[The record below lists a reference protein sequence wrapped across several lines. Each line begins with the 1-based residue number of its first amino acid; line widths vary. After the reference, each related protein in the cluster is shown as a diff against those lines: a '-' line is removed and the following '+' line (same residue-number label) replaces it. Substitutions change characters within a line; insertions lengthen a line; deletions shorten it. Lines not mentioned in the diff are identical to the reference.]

1 MVLKNLRHLILLI
14 DFKGHPPL
22 GDEHTNN
29 LRYSALNTLAFG
41 YPKDLLEDFVF
52 VSDHLDF
59 NVEHEKVSEV
69 KKMTTAENRHTWIN
83 IDPDEPI
90 TVPEIVDMLKEK
102 NIYINNVIIGG
113 TNTAGCVLR
122 SKPYSAIHWAEQGYN
137 VKIFLQM
144 CAEYQ
149 MPGSNQAERN
159 MHAYAEMWRE
169 IKSQGLIHK
178 IDPVTNMTDLF
189 KEK

>member
-1 MVLKNLRHLILLI
+1 MKNLRHLILLI

-102 NIYINNVIIGG
+102 SIYNLG
-113 TNTAGCVLR
+113 
-122 SKPYSAIHWAEQGYN
+122 
-137 VKIFLQM
+137 
-144 CAEYQ
+144 
-149 MPGSNQAERN
+149 
-159 MHAYAEMWRE
+159 
-169 IKSQGLIHK
+169 
-178 IDPVTNMTDLF
+178 
-189 KEK
+189 

>member
-1 MVLKNLRHLILLI
+1 MVLTNLRHLILLI
-14 DFKGHPPL
+14 DFTGHPPL

-41 YPKDLLEDFVF
+41 LPGNYVII
-52 VSDHLDF
+52 SDHFD
-59 NVEHEKVSEV
+59 HRASDEKISEV
-69 KKMTTAENRHTWIN
+69 KKMVTIEKRHTWIN

-102 NIYINNVIIGG
+102 SIYFNNVIIGG

-122 SKPYSAIHWAEQGYN
+122 SKPYSAIHWAKCGYD

-149 MPGSNQAERN
+149 MPGHNQAERN
-159 MHAYAEMWRE
+159 MYAFTEIWNE
-169 IKSQGLIHK
+169 IKTQGLTQK
-178 IDPVTNMTDLF
+178 IDLVAHIKELF

>member
-1 MVLKNLRHLILLI
+1 VVLKNLRHLILLI
-14 DFKGHPPL
+14 DFTGHPPL

-41 YPKDLLEDFVF
+41 LPEDLTEDYVII
-52 VSDHLDF
+52 SDHFDHRAS
-59 NVEHEKVSEV
+59 HEKISEV
-69 KKMTTAENRHTWIN
+69 KKMVTIEKRHTWIN
-83 IDPDEPI
+83 INPDEPI
-90 TVPEIVDMLKEK
+90 TPPEIVDMLKEK
-102 NIYINNVIIGG
+102 SIYINNVIIGG

-122 SKPYSAIHWAEQGYN
+122 SRPYSAIHWAKCGYD

-149 MPGSNQAERN
+149 MPGHNQAERN
-159 MHAYAEMWRE
+159 MYAFTEMWNE
-169 IKSQGLIHK
+169 IKTQGLTHK
-178 IDPVTNMTDLF
+178 IDPVTNIKELF